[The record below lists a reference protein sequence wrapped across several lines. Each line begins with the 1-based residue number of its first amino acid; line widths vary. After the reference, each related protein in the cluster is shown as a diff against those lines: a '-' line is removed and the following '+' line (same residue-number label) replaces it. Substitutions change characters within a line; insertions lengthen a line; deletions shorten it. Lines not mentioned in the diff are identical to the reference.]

1 VVTTGRFGF
10 FGGAAAVEVSAPDF
24 LCSTAAA
31 VVDFLPTPPLSV
43 AFGSS
48 LPAVLS
54 PPCSGD
60 WDDSDEAGGEDE
72 SVSEGVE
79 SVGESFGESFG
90 DDEESEDAESDEEE
104 PVDPV
109 SDGPAHATPG
119 VVATATP
126 TPKATAKPPTRPT

>member
-31 VVDFLPTPPLSV
+31 VVDFLPSPPLSV

-54 PPCSGD
+54 SPGSED
-60 WDDSDEAGGEDE
+60 WDGSDEAGGEDD
-72 SVSEGVE
+72 SAPEGV
-79 SVGESFGESFG
+79 ESFGESFG
-90 DDEESEDAESDEEE
+90 DDEESEDAESDEDE

-126 TPKATAKPPTRPT
+126 TPKATAKPPTRPMYLE